1 MRDLRTIILA
11 AGKGTR
17 MKSDIPKV
25 LHKIC
30 GRPVIQF
37 ILDTVKAVGSLKT
50 YLVLGHK
57 MGAVVTFVGKEYEIV
72 EQSKLLGTADAV
84 KCVQKRLTGYRGD
97 VLILYGDTPLIRK
110 SVIKALIRKHRKVQA
125 DLTLLTAVVHDPQG
139 YGRIIRDPKGNITAI
154 REDKDAVGFERNIAE
169 INVGVYCAKSK
180 NLFDGLKNV
189 KQNPGKKEF
198 YLTDI
203 IEQFVEAGL
212 KVETIETEDPSE
224 GIGINTREDL
234 AKAADILR
242 RRTLRDFMLQ
252 GVTIMDPNSTFID
265 ASVKIGRDT
274 LIRPFTFI
282 EQDVKVG
289 SNCVIGPFAHLREGT
304 KIGNHVE
311 VGNFTEVVRTKI
323 GDRTYMKHF
332 SYLGDAIVG
341 SQVNIGAG
349 TVTANFDGENKN
361 VARIGNNA
369 FIGSDA
375 VLISPVRIG
384 RKAIVGAGS
393 VVTKGKNVADGTTVV
408 GVPAVNMG
416 KKSKI

>member
-57 MGAVVTFVGKEYEIV
+57 MDAVKAFVGKDHEIV
-72 EQSKLLGTADAV
+72 VQKKLLGTADAV
-84 KCVQKRLTGYRGD
+84 RSTQSRLSGYRGD
-97 VLILYGDTPLIRK
+97 VLIVCGDTPLLRK
-110 SVIKALIRKHRKVQA
+110 STLKALIRKHRKLSA

-139 YGRIIRDPKGNITAI
+139 YGRIIRDPKARISAI
-154 REDKDAVGFERNIAE
+154 REDKDAVGLERNIAE
-169 INVGVYCAKSK
+169 INVGVYCVKAKH
-180 NLFDGLKNV
+180 LFAGLKDI
-189 KQNPGKKEF
+189 KQNPEKKEF

-203 IEQFVEAGL
+203 IELFIEKDL
-212 KVETIETEDPSE
+212 KVETLETEDASE
-224 GIGINTREDL
+224 GLGINTREDISR
-234 AKAADILR
+234 AADILR
-242 RRTLRDFMLQ
+242 RRTLKDFMLA
-252 GVTIMDPNSTFID
+252 GVTVMDPNTTFID
-265 ASVKIGRDT
+265 GSAKIGQDT

-282 EQDVKVG
+282 EADVKIG
-289 SNCVIGPFAHLREGT
+289 SNCTIGPFAHVREGT

-323 GDRTYMKHF
+323 GDRTLMKHF
-332 SYLGDAIVG
+332 SYLGDAVVG

-349 TVTANFDGENKN
+349 TVTANFDGANKN
-361 VARIGNNA
+361 IARIGNNA

-384 RKAIVGAGS
+384 RKATVGAGS
-393 VVTKGKNVADGTTVV
+393 VVTKGKNVADGAVVV
-408 GVPAVNMG
+408 GVPAVNIPR
-416 KKSKI
+416 KRAS